1 MLKMD
6 TPPQLV
12 KLVKLLE
19 IILSQ
24 LLSFERRLCG
34 IYLEKDGFKFEKV

>member
-1 MLKMD
+1 MLEMD
-6 TPPQLV
+6 TPPLLV

-19 IILSQ
+19 KLSR
-24 LLSFERRLCG
+24 LLSLLRRLCG